1 LAETNLTHG
10 TIAGVTP
17 IYSANLYPS
26 PSDAPEVDMR
36 TFPLSVIEASFKANK
51 AESLSSSP
59 SSINKKSPVFPY
71 PKIIPAAF

>member
-1 LAETNLTHG
+1 LAETNLTQG

-36 TFPLSVIEASFKANK
+36 TYPLSVIEASFNATL
-51 AESLSSSP
+51 A
-59 SSINKKSPVFPY
+59 
-71 PKIIPAAF
+71 

>member
-1 LAETNLTHG
+1 MAETNLTHG

-17 IYSANLYPS
+17 IYSANLYPR

-36 TFPLSVIEASFKANK
+36 TYPLSVIEASFNATL
-51 AESLSSSP
+51 AESLSSS
-59 SSINKKSPVFPY
+59 SSTNKKSPVLPY